1 MGKNRKKVLTICSWL
16 DIIAEHLRDG
26 TKFERVEKKSS
37 KTSKKV
43 LDKATEM

>member
-1 MGKNRKKVLTICSWL
+1 MRKNRKKVLTICFRL

-26 TKFERVEKKSS
+26 TKFERVEEKSS

-43 LDKATEM
+43 LDKADEM

>member
-1 MGKNRKKVLTICSWL
+1 LTFSLRL

-26 TKFERVEKKSS
+26 TEFERVEKKSS

-43 LDKATEM
+43 LDKASEM